1 MSYIVKEKYIS
12 EEEISELL
20 DIFNDCNKDTGWHRS
35 IAVSSEYNSDSTTTS
50 RIAESI
56 RLRED
61 KLPEWFRDRLCD
73 SATKLSGRKAIL
85 NEDLTIQ
92 KYLGSRNG
100 KFDWHQ
106 DILNWFIY
114 SKDDLLKTP
123 EELFIKNTR
132 PKRMVSA
139 SIALED
145 YNDYEGG
152 QFVLDKG
159 DGKKSPVNLNKGDM
173 VMFTSETFHGVE
185 PVTKGDR
192 NAIIIW
198 LISYEEYIQW
208 KQLCD
213 IDTERE

>member
-20 DIFNDCNKDTGWHRS
+20 DIFHDCNKNAGWQSS
-35 IAVSSEYNSDSTTTS
+35 ISVSSEYNSESTTTS
-50 RIAESI
+50 RIAESLLVTYD
-56 RLRED
+56 RLP
-61 KLPEWFRDRLCD
+61 KWFRDRLCD
-73 SATKLSGRKAIL
+73 SATKLAGRKAML
-85 NEDLTIQ
+85 NEAISIQ
-92 KYLGSRNG
+92 KYLGSKNG

-106 DILNWFIY
+106 DVLKFFNY
-114 SKDDLLKTP
+114 TKDDLLKTP
-123 EELFIKNTR
+123 DEIFIKNAR
-132 PKRMVSA
+132 PPRMVSA

-152 QFVLDKG
+152 QFILDKG
-159 DGKKSPVNLNKGDM
+159 DGEKSSVNLNKGDM
-173 VMFTSETFHGVE
+173 VMFTSETYHGVE